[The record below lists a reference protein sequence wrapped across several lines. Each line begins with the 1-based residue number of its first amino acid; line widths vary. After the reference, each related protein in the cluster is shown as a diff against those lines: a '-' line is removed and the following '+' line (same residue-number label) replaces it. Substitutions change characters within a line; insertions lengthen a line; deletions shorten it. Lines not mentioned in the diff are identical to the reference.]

1 MDIFNKIVSAIAATF
16 ELLGSKIQEI
26 IDIMLFRR

>member
-1 MDIFNKIVSAIAATF
+1 MDIFNKIVSAIAVIS
-16 ELLGSKIQEI
+16 EWLGGKIQEI

>member
-1 MDIFNKIVSAIAATF
+1 MDIFNKIVTAIVSTF
-16 ELLGSKIQEI
+16 EWLGSKIQEI

>member
-1 MDIFNKIVSAIAATF
+1 MDIFNKIVTAIVSTSKW
-16 ELLGSKIQEI
+16 LGSKIQEI